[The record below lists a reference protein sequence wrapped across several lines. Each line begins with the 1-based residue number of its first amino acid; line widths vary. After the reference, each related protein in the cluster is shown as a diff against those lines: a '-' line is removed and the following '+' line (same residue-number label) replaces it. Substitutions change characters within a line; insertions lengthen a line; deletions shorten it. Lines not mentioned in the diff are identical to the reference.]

1 MSAILKLCQGVPLRT
16 VEPGTILFAEGKRDR
31 MLCILADG
39 EVEILKDDFQVN
51 TVSEPGAVF
60 GEMSILLDTPH
71 TATVRARTSC
81 SVHMIEDGEPGK
93 RSPNIVRDRL
103 LSERGYVILRLR
115 RAEVERD
122 LPGALHRIKSVL
134 EDIAAPDQS

>member
-1 MSAILKLCQGVPLRT
+1 
-16 VEPGTILFAEGKRDR
+16 

-81 SVHMIEDGEPGK
+81 RVHMIEDGDAFL
-93 RSPNIVRDRL
+93 RSNKDMAYDLLKILAGRLQGVTNHLTNLNRYVR
-103 LSERGYVILRLR
+103 
-115 RAEVERD
+115 AM
-122 LPGALHRIKSVL
+122 
-134 EDIAAPDQS
+134 